1 MPVENS
7 AVYPLVSVIIRS
19 MDRPTLAEAIDSV
32 AAQTYPNIEVVIVNA
47 KGRNHSALNTECG
60 NHPIRIAGNQESMNR
75 CQAANIG
82 LHAARGD
89 YLIFLDDDD
98 WFLPHHIEKLQ
109 QTLSAHEAAI
119 AAYAGI
125 QCVNEIGEEVR
136 RYAEQFDPIQ
146 LRIENFIPIHAVL
159 FKRQALDNGAHFDV
173 ALDLCEDWDFWLQ
186 LAELGDFQFVPE
198 IGAVY
203 RFQKGEG
210 SGIRDNKVHTR
221 QVMIAIYR
229 KWIPRWSDGTLGSVL
244 EYARY
249 HKIAIAKEHALLQ
262 LQQTIAERDHQIAA
276 LRNSTSWRITQP
288 MRAIS
293 AFFKNL

>member
-1 MPVENS
+1 MPS
-7 AVYPLVSVIIRS
+7 YS
-19 MDRPTLAEAIDSV
+19 
-32 AAQTYPNIEVVIVNA
+32 NA
-47 KGRNHSALNTECG
+47 RLWTTAT
-60 NHPIRIAGNQESMNR
+60 
-75 CQAANIG
+75 
-82 LHAARGD
+82 
-89 YLIFLDDDD
+89 
-98 WFLPHHIEKLQ
+98 
-109 QTLSAHEAAI
+109 
-119 AAYAGI
+119 
-125 QCVNEIGEEVR
+125 
-136 RYAEQFDPIQ
+136 
-146 LRIENFIPIHAVL
+146 
-159 FKRQALDNGAHFDV
+159 HFDV